1 MRRFMPE
8 GFSWTEIGVD
18 PARVRVVRDAPVPS
32 RGEYVLY
39 WCMVNQRVPSNHA
52 LDAAIALGNRLRLPV
67 VCYHALRPDYPHA
80 SDRIH
85 AFVLQGLEE
94 LGEAMRARGVPYWLE
109 LPRNRR
115 QHVPRLGRIGKRAA
129 AVVSDWFPSFIIPG
143 HLRGAAK
150 ALDVPLVAVD
160 ASCVVPMQRLPERQ
174 VGAYTLRPKLQKLWP
189 EYLGRRIRAREPH
202 HAAAAERIDLG
213 FTPERRP
220 AGLLER
226 LDDFDLDHSVPPVA
240 GRPGGRRA
248 ALGALRTFVRKHV
261 TEFHEARNSPDRH
274 GQSGLSPALHWGLLF
289 AGEVAE
295 ACIEAHG
302 AGQPGVAAFLEELLV
317 RRELAFNYCLHTPV
331 RDQLSFGSLPRWA
344 QQTLRAHARDRR
356 EHLYSLE
363 ELDRGETADP
373 LWNAAQRQL
382 REEGRIHGYLRM
394 LWGKKV
400 LEWSRTPDEALVRLA
415 HLNDRYALD
424 GRDPASVANFMWILG
439 LHDRPFQERPV
450 LGKVR
455 PMSSRRT
462 AEKVDLRPYLARY
475 GGPDAAGMRL
485 PRRRKRARSEG
496 A

>member
-1 MRRFMPE
+1 MPE
-8 GFSWTEIGVD
+8 GFSWSEIGVD
-18 PARVRVVRDAPVPS
+18 PARVRVIRDARLPS

-39 WCMVNQRVPSNHA
+39 WCMVNQRAASNHA

-80 SDRIH
+80 SDRLH
-85 AFVLQGLEE
+85 GFVLQGLDE

-109 LPRNRR
+109 LPRNSR
-115 QHVPRLGRIGKRAA
+115 QHVPRLGRIGGRAA
-129 AVVSDWFPSFIIPG
+129 AVVSDWFPAFIIPG

-150 ALDVPLVAVD
+150 ALQVPLLAVD
-160 ASCVVPMQRLPERQ
+160 ASCVVPMQRIAERQ
-174 VGAYTLRPKLQKLWP
+174 VGAYTLRPRLRKLWP
-189 EYLGRRIRAREPH
+189 DYLGRRERGREPH
-202 HAAAAERIDLG
+202 HSAAAERIDLG
-213 FTPERRP
+213 FNPERRP
-220 AGLLER
+220 GRLVER
-226 LDDFDLDHSVPPVA
+226 LHTFDIDHSVQPVA

-248 ALGALRTFVRKHV
+248 ALGALRRFVREHV
-261 TEFHEARNSPDRH
+261 TEFHEARNAPDRQ
-274 GQSGLSPALHWGLLF
+274 GQSGLSAALHWGLLF
-289 AGEVAE
+289 AGDVAR
-295 ACIEAHG
+295 AAVDAHG
-302 AGQPGVAAFLEELLV
+302 AEQPGVAAFLEELLV

-331 RDQLSFGSLPRWA
+331 PAQLSFGSLPRWA

-356 EHLYSLE
+356 EHLYSLDQ
-363 ELDRGETADP
+363 LDRGETADP

-382 REEGRIHGYLRM
+382 REDGRIHGYLRM
-394 LWGKKV
+394 LWGKKI
-400 LEWSRTPDEALVRLA
+400 LEWSPTPERALERLA

-462 AEKVDLRPYLARY
+462 AEKVDLGPYLARY
-475 GGPDAAGMRL
+475 GGPDAAEMKL
-485 PRRRKRARSEG
+485 PRKRKPAGSEG

>member
-1 MRRFMPE
+1 MPD
-8 GFSWTEIGVD
+8 GFSWSEIGVH
-18 PARVRVVRDAPVPS
+18 PARVRVIRDARLPP

-39 WCMVNQRVPSNHA
+39 WCMVNQRAASNHA

-80 SDRIH
+80 SDRLH

-94 LGEAMRARGVPYWLE
+94 LGAAMRARGVPYWLE
-109 LPRNRR
+109 LPRNVR

-129 AVVSDWFPSFIIPG
+129 AVVSDWFPAFIIPG
-143 HLRGAAK
+143 HLRGAAR

-160 ASCVVPMQRLPERQ
+160 ASCVVPMQRIAERQ
-174 VGAYTLRPKLQKLWP
+174 VGAYTLRPKLRKLWP
-189 EYLGRRIRAREPH
+189 EYLGKRERAGEPR

-213 FTPERRP
+213 FSPERRP
-220 AGLLER
+220 GRLVDR
-226 LDDFDLDHSVPPVA
+226 LDDFDIDHSVPPVA
-240 GRPGGRRA
+240 DRPGGRRA

-274 GQSGLSPALHWGLLF
+274 GQSGLSAALHWGLLF
-289 AGEVAE
+289 AGDVAR
-295 ACIEAHG
+295 ACIDAHG
-302 AGQPGVAAFLEELLV
+302 ADQPGVAAFLEELLV

-331 RDQLSFGSLPRWA
+331 PAQLSFGSLPRWA
-344 QQTLRAHARDRR
+344 QQTLSDHARDRR
-356 EHLYSLE
+356 EHLYTLE
-363 ELDRGETADP
+363 QLDRGATSDP

-394 LWGKKV
+394 LWGKKI
-400 LEWSRTPDEALVRLA
+400 LEWSPTPHEALARLA

-462 AEKVDLRPYLARY
+462 AEKVDLGPYLARY
-475 GGPDAAGMRL
+475 GGPDAVEMRL
-485 PRRRKRARSEG
+485 PRRRKPRRSEG